1 MVNTMPSHES
11 EKELSI
17 SNSVP
22 KAGIYIL
29 DDDENPVGT
38 CQTGLLWLGSAAA
51 PPPRASLYLPESTAK
66 RYKYDPFEKNGSFM
80 YNTGALCCWRAD
92 GSIAYLGRQDE
103 QGRRVKLESI
113 AASMEEASFITKA
126 CAIFSEGLLWGFY
139 SGSPNV
145 DVATIKA
152 FVAERLPEYA
162 VPSKFVF
169 RETLPLKP
177 NGKFDRRALL
187 ASVGTYVAS
196 SPPDTPV
203 EPDLLASWILEKE
216 KAQVYIREP
225 ERSLAGSLKLE
236 GDHLVGAA
244 VTVTPPASAM
254 PPAHLSSEKEMM
266 QAVVT
271 TPVVN
276 SPSKIELPGKK
287 GVHGLRSIRHKIF
300 SLYRWLFSFAF
311 IANLMGM
318 VLMWKFSKAGRGL
331 QNACIAE
338 AVNLFMVVLMRQE
351 YFINA
356 LYRVACLVPTSWP
369 FWIRKRV
376 ANIYHIGGIH
386 SGCAISAL
394 VWLIIFTVGSTINRP
409 DVAVLTVSYLILALM
424 TAMIVTAHPAMRKKY
439 HDSFEMVHR
448 FAGWTVVAL
457 FWAQTV
463 VVANSFRED
472 TVEVDANG
480 VIISNYSSL
489 GSALLKSPG
498 MWLLSMATFSII
510 LPWLHLRKVT
520 VRTEF
525 MSKSAVRLYF
535 NYTRNPRPG
544 TAIRISTRPLLEW
557 HAFATIAKPGE
568 NEFSILIANAGDW
581 TSKQIEKGP
590 SKMWVRG
597 IPTSGV
603 VGITPLFRSVLLV
616 ATGSGIG
623 PCLPVIYAKKVRC
636 HIFWSAPNPESTFG
650 PEIINSITECY
661 PQAVIHNTKTMGR
674 PDMVAMTYRM
684 FKESGAEA
692 VVIISNQ
699 KLTQLVVYGMESRG
713 IPAYGAIFDS

>member
-1 MVNTMPSHES
+1 MPGHES
-11 EKELSI
+11 EKELST
-17 SNSVP
+17 SKPVP

-29 DDDENPVGT
+29 DDDERPVAT

-66 RYKYDPFEKNGSFM
+66 RYKYDPFENNGSFM
-80 YNTGALCCWRAD
+80 YNTGALCCWRVD
-92 GSIAYLGRQDE
+92 GSIAYLGRVDE

-113 AASMEEASFITKA
+113 SASMEEASFITQA

-139 SGSPNV
+139 SGSPDV

-152 FVAERLPEYA
+152 FVAERLPYYA
-162 VPSKFVF
+162 VPSRFVF
-169 RETLPLKP
+169 RESLPMKP

-187 ASVGTYVAS
+187 ASVGTYVAC

-203 EPDLLASWILEKE
+203 EPELLSSWSLEKE
-216 KAQVYIREP
+216 RRQVYVREP
-225 ERSLAGSLKLE
+225 EKSLASTLTLE
-236 GDHLVGAA
+236 GGHLVNAP
-244 VTVTPPASAM
+244 VTVTPPVAAM
-254 PPAHLSSEKEMM
+254 PPAHLPSEKERM
-266 QAVVT
+266 QAVVSRSE
-271 TPVVN
+271 VD
-276 SPSKIELPGKK
+276 SSSKIELPGKK
-287 GVHGLRSIRHKIF
+287 GVHGLRSIRHRIF

-311 IANLMGM
+311 IANLMAI
-318 VLMWKFSKAGRGL
+318 VIMWKFSKAGRGL

-338 AVNLFMVVLMRQE
+338 AANLLMAVLMRQE
-351 YFINA
+351 YVINL
-356 LYRVACLVPTSWP
+356 LYRVACLVPISWP

-394 VWLIIFTVGSTINRP
+394 IWLLIFTVGSTIKRR

-448 FAGWTVVAL
+448 FAGWTVIAL
-457 FWAQTV
+457 FWAQTI
-463 VVANSFRED
+463 VVANSYRED
-472 TVEVDANG
+472 KVRVSVDPNG
-480 VIISNYSSL
+480 VITKTHYSSL
-489 GSALLKSPG
+489 GRELLKSPG
-498 MWLLSMATFSII
+498 MWLLAIATFSII

-525 MSKSAVRLYF
+525 MSKNAVRLYF

-557 HAFATIAKPGE
+557 HAFATIAKPGQD
-568 NEFSILIANAGDW
+568 EFSILVANAGDW
-581 TSKQIEKGP
+581 TSQQIQKGP
-590 SKMWVRG
+590 SRMWVRG

-603 VGITPLFRSVLLV
+603 VGITPLFRSVVLV

-623 PCLPVIYAKKVRC
+623 PCLPVIYAKKIRC
-636 HIFWSAPNPESTFG
+636 RIFWSAPNPELTFG
-650 PEIINSITECY
+650 PEIINSIMESD
-661 PQAVIHNTKTMGR
+661 PRAVIHNTRTMGR